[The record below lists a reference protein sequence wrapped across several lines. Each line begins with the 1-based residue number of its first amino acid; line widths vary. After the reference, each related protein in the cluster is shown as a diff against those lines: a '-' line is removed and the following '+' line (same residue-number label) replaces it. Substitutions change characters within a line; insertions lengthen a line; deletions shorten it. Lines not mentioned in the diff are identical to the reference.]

1 MYDSTRRIFGIL
13 SATGDPGGTG
23 RDPGGTGTG
32 DPAGTD
38 GTVSASGPARTGAHR
53 SGHGQWT
60 AP

>member
-13 SATGDPGGTG
+13 SATGDPDGTG
-23 RDPGGTGTG
+23 SIG
-32 DPAGTD
+32 
-38 GTVSASGPARTGAHR
+38 SASGPAGTGAHR